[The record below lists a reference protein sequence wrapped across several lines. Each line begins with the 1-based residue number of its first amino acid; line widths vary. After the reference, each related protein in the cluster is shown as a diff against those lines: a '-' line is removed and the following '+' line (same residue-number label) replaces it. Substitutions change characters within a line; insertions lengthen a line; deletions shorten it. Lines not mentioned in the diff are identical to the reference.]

1 VIFAKLSSDAFE
13 LPEEKLFGDFD
24 CPDPGFPL
32 RDISEISS
40 ARRRIKERGSISS
53 SNFITL
59 KKKKKRQKERDSILY
74 CLIFFPEFNIALLF
88 AKLFF

>member
-40 ARRRIKERGSISS
+40 ARRRIKDRGSISK
-53 SNFITL
+53 SN
-59 KKKKKRQKERDSILY
+59 
-74 CLIFFPEFNIALLF
+74 LIS
-88 AKLFF
+88 

>member
-53 SNFITL
+53 SNFSSL
-59 KKKKKRQKERDSILY
+59 KKKKKKTKRKRFNFVLFD
-74 CLIFFPEFNIALLF
+74 FFSRV
-88 AKLFF
+88 